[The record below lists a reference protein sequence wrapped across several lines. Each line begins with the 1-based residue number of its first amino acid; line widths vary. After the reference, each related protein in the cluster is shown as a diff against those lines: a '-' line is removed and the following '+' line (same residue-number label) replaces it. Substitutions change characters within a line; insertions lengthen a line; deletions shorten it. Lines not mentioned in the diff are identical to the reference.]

1 VYSTYP
7 STSDVEKILDS
18 PQDESNEG
26 EAKTEQEFRPKIAG
40 AFVMCPLVNVA
51 PASRPNMLVEGIA
64 RVIVK
69 VAGSLPMAEAV
80 RGELFSAQSTTLSR
94 S

>member
-1 VYSTYP
+1 
-7 STSDVEKILDS
+7 
-18 PQDESNEG
+18 
-26 EAKTEQEFRPKIAG
+26 
-40 AFVMCPLVNVA
+40 MCPLVNVA

-80 RGELFSAQSTTLSR
+80 RGELVSAVYYAV
-94 S
+94 